1 MTTETKSSGQTYQYD
16 EKKKE
21 YHPYPQEL
29 EEMIRRDVF
38 NKGEFSS
45 VYYQADEMPD
55 PSNGFT
61 ITDGSKLRKKVRSK
75 LKGLDVDFMVR
86 RWSASENPFT
96 QNQLVSYLT

>member
-1 MTTETKSSGQTYQYD
+1 MTTKTKSSGQTYQYD

-29 EEMIRRDVF
+29 GGMIRRDVF
-38 NKGEFSS
+38 KKGEFCSS
-45 VYYQADEMPD
+45 YYQADEMPD

-75 LKGLDVDFMVR
+75 LKGLSVDFMVS
-86 RWSASENPFT
+86 RWSDSETPFT
-96 QNQLVSYLT
+96 QDQLVSYLT